1 MTGTGLKVLGKSK
14 VCLIL
19 DLKGFFFLF
28 LIDVFTE
35 KWKSL
40 RKDLINFQSRLKYR
54 KGISIMQFLKFKTS
68 DKKFNLKKW
77 PLQKFRYNFVQ
88 EIQITWHKR
97 DLYEFYNQNMFCRHA
112 VFGLKLDVK
121 KASVLSWFYKK
132 TFKNANIVSSMQKKC
147 FKLIFKITTQT
158 WKAV

>member
-1 MTGTGLKVLGKSK
+1 
-14 VCLIL
+14 
-19 DLKGFFFLF
+19 
-28 LIDVFTE
+28 
-35 KWKSL
+35 
-40 RKDLINFQSRLKYR
+40 
-54 KGISIMQFLKFKTS
+54 
-68 DKKFNLKKW
+68 
-77 PLQKFRYNFVQ
+77 
-88 EIQITWHKR
+88 
-97 DLYEFYNQNMFCRHA
+97 MFCRHV